1 MEMAEV
7 IILDAGWLFFAA
19 WGMVLM
25 AVSVMA
31 FGREILGVDRKMVD
45 RKTDRQSHEINDL
58 PKAHEGNL

>member
-31 FGREILGVDRKMVD
+31 FGREILGVDRETVGCEN
-45 RKTDRQSHEINDL
+45 DRQSREMNDL
-58 PKAHEGNL
+58 PKAHEGNF

>member
-31 FGREILGVDRKMVD
+31 FGGEILGVDREMVE
-45 RKTDRQSHEINDL
+45 RETDRQSDEMNHL
-58 PKAHEGNL
+58 PKAHEGNF